1 MAMNECE
8 NELKEEIK
16 RMVDGIDASWTTG
29 KSALLMTFGFV
40 RRCMLNSDKNG
51 ENALIRKDV
60 Q

>member
-1 MAMNECE
+1 MNECE

-40 RRCMLNSDKNG
+40 RRCMLNSRKNKK
-51 ENALIRKDV
+51 EKRMV
-60 Q
+60 Y

>member
-1 MAMNECE
+1 MNDCE

-40 RRCMLNSDKNG
+40 RRCMLNSDRSG
-51 ENALIRKDV
+51 ESALICEDV